1 MAEFA
6 QRVEEAQHETT
17 GEATAAA
24 QPALVP
30 VERHGPLAL
39 SFAQQRLWF
48 LNQLEGQSAFYNM
61 PVAVRLTGRLDVA
74 ALQRTLEAI
83 VARHEVLRT
92 RFEAIDGAPLQVI
105 DAELRVDLPLVDLGA
120 LAVEQREREA
130 QRLAQQEAQT
140 PFDLA
145 RGPLLRAKLLR
156 LALDEHI
163 ALLTLHHIVSDGWS
177 MGVLVREVA
186 TLYAALVRG
195 ETPVLPALPVQYAD
209 YAQWQRGWL
218 QGEVLDA
225 QLGYW
230 KQQLADAPAL
240 LALPTDHA
248 RPPVQTHQGA
258 TLEAQLPAV
267 QVSQLLSWA
276 RAHDGTLFMAL
287 LAVLKMVLARWTGE
301 RDLVIGTVVAG
312 RNHASVEPLIG
323 CFMNFLPL
331 RTRCD
336 MEESVSSLL
345 GRLTGTVLGAYAH
358 QDCPFDQML
367 EAVNPRRDPS
377 HNPVFNVGF
386 LLQNYPDEVLQ
397 LGDLQ
402 LERVP
407 EQRNASTLDLRFVAE
422 EGPLG
427 LRIACE
433 YDTALFDASTVQL
446 LLQAYTEA
454 VGQVLAA
461 PQMSVAAV
469 ALPAALTEQAARRSR
484 ALEHWAVA
492 ATFTAEPLE
501 AALSFWA
508 QRLDINAQVQFAPY
522 NQLVQTLLDPHSVF
536 AANRAGAN
544 MLLVRIEDWLREA
557 DAGLPV
563 ARRIELLDQAGEAL
577 VTAIEQAAPRLAVP
591 LLVCFA
597 PASQAFMAHPMYGVY
612 APVLQQRLLSRLQPI
627 AGVHT
632 LTGEQLLQLY
642 PVDTVEDTYAD
653 ALGHIPYTPALYTAL
668 GTLVA
673 RRLAG
678 LRSRPYKVIVL
689 DCDNTLW
696 KGICGE
702 VGASGVEVQEG
713 HRALQAFMVAQQEA
727 GMLLCLASK
736 NNAADVEAVFAQHT
750 QMVLRPEHV
759 IASRVNWAPK
769 SQNLRELARELQLGL
784 DSFIFI
790 DDSALEC
797 AEVQAQCPE
806 VLVVQAPADSGE
818 WPALLDHVWAFDRW
832 GQGRSRTQQYRENR
846 EREAVRASS
855 GSFEAFLAGLELQV
869 RMAPVQESELER
881 VAELTARTNQ
891 FNANPQARDAAQ
903 LRALAAQDRPGCG
916 LWTVHVEDRFGA
928 YGLTGAVGYRVEG
941 RQLTV
946 ETLLLSCRVLGRG
959 VEHRIVQR
967 LGEAA
972 AQAGCETV
980 VIRYVESG
988 RNEPAL
994 TFLASIGEAKDGGYV
1009 IPAEQAMRAAPGS
1022 DARGEAQ
1029 AGAQDPDAG
1038 ASGTSGSGVGQRVG
1052 QSGSVDAA
1060 VLDTIRR
1067 INGIAGGLNTVE
1079 RIGQAMQQAVRRT
1092 TRGAAAYEAARTAT
1106 EQALADIWAQVLQLD
1121 RVGVHD
1127 DFFDNGGQS
1136 LRATQVLAKL
1146 RQRFAVELPLR
1157 ALFESST
1164 VEALAHRVERCAR
1177 RRRSGRI
1184 RRALGAVAGAARARW
1199 CAAAAVVRAAAAVV
1213 PGPARAT

>member
-1 MAEFA
+1 M
-6 QRVEEAQHETT
+6 RRCCST
-17 GEATAAA
+17 
-24 QPALVP
+24 
-30 VERHGPLAL
+30 
-39 SFAQQRLWF
+39 
-48 LNQLEGQSAFYNM
+48 
-61 PVAVRLTGRLDVA
+61 
-74 ALQRTLEAI
+74 
-83 VARHEVLRT
+83 
-92 RFEAIDGAPLQVI
+92 
-105 DAELRVDLPLVDLGA
+105 
-120 LAVEQREREA
+120 
-130 QRLAQQEAQT
+130 
-140 PFDLA
+140 
-145 RGPLLRAKLLR
+145 
-156 LALDEHI
+156 
-163 ALLTLHHIVSDGWS
+163 
-177 MGVLVREVA
+177 
-186 TLYAALVRG
+186 
-195 ETPVLPALPVQYAD
+195 
-209 YAQWQRGWL
+209 
-218 QGEVLDA
+218 
-225 QLGYW
+225 
-230 KQQLADAPAL
+230 
-240 LALPTDHA
+240 LPTD
-248 RPPVQTHQGA
+248 RPR
-258 TLEAQLPAV
+258 PAV
-267 QVSQLLSWA
+267 QRFAGAMGTALLPAAQATQLREWA
-276 RAHDGTLFMAL
+276 GAHNGTLFMAL
-287 LAVLKMVLARWTGE
+287 LAMFKLVLWRWTGQT
-301 RDLVIGTVVAG
+301 DLVVGTVVAG
-312 RNHASVEPLIG
+312 REQAAVEPLIG
-323 CFMNFLPL
+323 CFMNFVPL
-331 RTRCD
+331 RTQIEAHEPVSVLLARLVD
-336 MEESVSSLL
+336 M
-345 GRLTGTVLGAYAH
+345 VLGSYAYQA
-358 QDCPFDQML
+358 CPFDQVL
-367 EAVNPRRDPS
+367 EAVNPPRDPS

-397 LGDLQ
+397 LGGLELQ
-402 LERVP
+402 ALPQER
-407 EQRNASTLDLRFVAE
+407 ESSTLDLRLVAE
-422 EGPLG
+422 QRPEGLWLG
-427 LRIACE
+427 CE

-994 TFLASIGEAKDGGYV
+994 TFLATVGEPGEGCYTIAMTRALQVQPGGATA
-1009 IPAEQAMRAAPGS
+1009 AEEMAE
-1022 DARGEAQ
+1022 EAQ
-1029 AGAQDPDAG
+1029 ETDAQA
-1038 ASGTSGSGVGQRVG
+1038 ASV
-1052 QSGSVDAA
+1052 VDSRA
-1060 VLDTIRR
+1060 LEHIRLLR
-1067 INGIAGGLNTVE
+1067 EIAYGLNTIA
-1079 RIGQAMQQAVRRT
+1079 RIGQAMQAAVQRT
-1092 TRGAAAYEAARTAT
+1092 VRSGQGYVAPRTAT
-1106 EQALADIWAQVLQLD
+1106 EQAVAEVWAEVLQLE

-1127 DFFDNGGQS
+1127 DFFGLGGHS
-1136 LRATQVLAKL
+1136 LRATQVL
-1146 RQRFAVELPLR
+1146 R
-1157 ALFESST
+1157 ASCT
-1164 VEALAHRVERCAR
+1164 
-1177 RRRSGRI
+1177 
-1184 RRALGAVAGAARARW
+1184 GAWR
-1199 CAAAAVVRAAAAVV
+1199 
-1213 PGPARAT
+1213 